1 MGLSLLILILIIN
14 PAWAGCATG
23 GGFEWL
29 SGMEVGSDTQ
39 TPVGFDRPNM
49 NVPTTVPQANM
60 DMPTAVPK
68 ANMDTPS
75 AGSQASPNNTSNA
88 STDTSIAATPVA
100 KDPPSI
106 AGRWTLNLSDTSVR
120 ELELML
126 YSAGSVVYG
135 KGNLSQEGL
144 VVPVT
149 TRGTLS
155 EETLSIDVISAVDGV
170 LYTEENLYRL
180 ALQVG
185 NGTMSGTYQSYRVTG
200 PEGQGEATA
209 IRMA

>member
-1 MGLSLLILILIIN
+1 MHMPVAISSERLGLSLLILILIIN

-29 SGMEVGSDTQ
+29 SGIEIGSDTQ
-39 TPVGFDRPNM
+39 TPVGFERPNM
-49 NVPTTVPQANM
+49 NVPTANM
-60 DMPTAVPK
+60 DMP
-68 ANMDTPS
+68 S
-75 AGSQASPNNTSNA
+75 AGSKVSPNNTSNA
-88 STDTSIAATPVA
+88 STDTSVAATPVA

-106 AGRWTLNLSDTSVR
+106 AGRWAMNLSDGSVR

-135 KGNLSQEGL
+135 KGNLNQEGL

-149 TRGTLS
+149 TRGTLA
-155 EETLSIDVISAVDGV
+155 EETLRLDVISAVDGV

-185 NGTMSGTYQSYRVTG
+185 NGTMNGTYQSYRVTG
-200 PEGQGEATA
+200 PEGQGEATGRRIA
-209 IRMA
+209 